1 MPLKDRTGLR
11 IRTKISLIFTAMTA
25 IVLVLLSFFVY
36 FFNAR
41 YTRNDFYNRL
51 RERALITAQAYL
63 EADEAST
70 FIYSDILRKY
80 VKKMPEEEQYF
91 YHVNLPTRRVWS
103 DSLEMVI
110 REDKID
116 EILNR
121 GYARYAENKKYS
133 YGLLYRDNEGDYV
146 VMVTAE
152 DLSGNR
158 KLNNLKQVLASG
170 CLLSL
175 FFIYF
180 LGRFYADQILRPIT
194 KITRR
199 VNEIEASNL
208 HLRMDPGR
216 SNDELQEL
224 VLTFNKML
232 DRLET
237 AFEIQNNF
245 LSHASHELK
254 NPLTAI
260 LGEAEIILSRPR
272 NTDSYVASIQSIT
285 KEAARLEILTDN
297 LFKLAQA
304 SFDGQGL
311 IRKPFRIDEM
321 IMFLK
326 KEFQRT
332 KPDRQIHFNLEVPK
346 GSDDFLTINGF
357 ESMFEIAL
365 SNLIENACKFSKDED
380 VNVIIVAD
388 KKNIS
393 FTVIDKGIGIPEGE
407 VKSVFEPFF
416 RASNVRS
423 IKGFGIGLPLTKKII
438 ELHDGTIDV
447 KSEPN
452 KGTEIYVRI
461 PRSASKKKEYIL
473 KL

>member
-1 MPLKDRTGLR
+1 MR

-25 IVLVLLSFFVY
+25 VVLVLLSFFVY
-36 FFNAR
+36 FFNSQ

-80 VKKMPEEEQYF
+80 VKRMPEEEQYF
-91 YHVNLPTRRVWS
+91 YHVDLPKRLVWS
-103 DSLEMVI
+103 DSLDFAI
-110 REDKID
+110 RDDRLD
-116 EILNR
+116 EILDR
-121 GYARYAENKKYS
+121 GYVRYVENKKYS
-133 YGLLYRDNEGDYV
+133 YGLLYRDNQGDYIV
-146 VMVTAE
+146 IVTAE

-158 KLNNLKQVLASG
+158 KLNNLKKVLVSG

-175 FFIYF
+175 VFIYF
-180 LGRFYADQILRPIT
+180 LGKFYADQILRPIT

-208 HLRMDPGR
+208 HLRMDPGK

-260 LGEAEIILSRPR
+260 LGEAEITLSRPR
-272 NTDSYVASIQSIT
+272 TIESYVTSIQSIS
-285 KEAARLEILTDN
+285 KEAARLELLTDN

-311 IRKPFRIDEM
+311 IRKPFRVDEM
-321 IMFLK
+321 IMSLK
-326 KEFQRT
+326 KEFNKT
-332 KPDRQIHFNLEVPK
+332 KPDRQIHFNLEVPE
-346 GSDDFLTINGF
+346 GNNDLLSISGF

-365 SNLIENACKFSKDED
+365 SNLIENACKFSNDED
-380 VNVIIVAD
+380 VIVNIKAD
-388 KKNIS
+388 KKYIT
-393 FTVIDKGIGIPEGE
+393 FHIIDNGIGIPHDE
-407 VKSVFEPFF
+407 VKKVFDPFF

-438 ELHDGTIDV
+438 ELHDGTIKV

-452 KGTEIYVRI
+452 KGTEIHVSI
-461 PRSASKKKEYIL
+461 PKTAIKKKEYIL

>member
-1 MPLKDRTGLR
+1 MPLKDRSGLR

-25 IVLVLLSFFVY
+25 VVLVLLSVFVY
-36 FFNAR
+36 FFNSR

-51 RERALITAQAYL
+51 RDRALITAQAYL

-70 FIYSDILRKY
+70 YVYSDILRKY
-80 VKKMPEEEQYF
+80 IKKMPEEEQYF
-91 YHVNLPTRRVWS
+91 YHVNLPTRKVWS

-110 REDKID
+110 KPEFLN
-116 EILNR
+116 EILDN
-121 GYARYAENKKYS
+121 GYTRYTENKKYS
-133 YGLLYRDNEGDYV
+133 YGLLYRDNEGDYIV
-146 VMVTAE
+146 LVTAE

-158 KLNNLKQVLASG
+158 KLNNLRQVLLSG

-175 FFIYF
+175 VFIYF
-180 LGRFYADQILRPIT
+180 LGKFYADQILRPIT

-208 HLRMDPGR
+208 HLRMDPGK
-216 SNDELQEL
+216 SKDELQEL

-237 AFEIQNNF
+237 SFEIQNNF

-260 LGEAEIILSRPR
+260 LGEAEITLSRPR
-272 NTDSYVASIQSIT
+272 SAESYVASIQNISN
-285 KEAARLEILTDN
+285 EAARLELLTDN

-311 IRKPFRIDEM
+311 IRKPFRVDEM

-326 KEFQRT
+326 KEFQKT
-332 KPDRQIHFNLEVPK
+332 KPDRQIHFILNVPD
-346 GSDDFLTINGF
+346 GNDDLLVINGF

-365 SNLIENACKFSKDED
+365 SNLIENACKFSDDE
-380 VNVIIVAD
+380 VSFKIVAE
-388 KKNIS
+388 KKSII
-393 FTVIDKGIGIPEGE
+393 FTVKDKGIGIPDGE
-407 VKSVFEPFF
+407 VKKVFDPFF

-438 ELHDGTIDV
+438 ELHDGTIEV

-452 KGTEIYVRI
+452 KGTEILVTI
-461 PRSASKKKEYIL
+461 PRSVRKKKEYIL